1 MKYLDPSKIIKDRV
15 IVCVGT
21 RPSFVKMA
29 PIILELEKRG
39 ADYKILHTGQHYSP
53 DLANIYK
60 ELKLRDPDYHIPDLE
75 TCKTHAEQ
83 TARVMTEAEKCFLE
97 EKPETVLVCGDANFN
112 FACGLAARKLRL
124 ILGHVES
131 GLRCYDRRVPEEH
144 NRRMLDHISD
154 YLFAPTIQSVI
165 NLARECT
172 PGLIVQTGNTAMD
185 TLNRMMDQVIAQPS
199 PSTEAYVLMT
209 VHREENVDDIRNLR
223 NLKKV
228 VAKVKSTLKMP
239 IIFPAHPRTVDRL
252 KKAKINLK
260 VKMVSPMPY
269 IEFLATLLN
278 SSLVLT
284 DSGGVQEE
292 ACALQIPCVVLR
304 DSTERVESVA
314 VGASIVA
321 GLNARA
327 VGKASQKMLSRSR
340 TWPNPYVFMDA
351 NAAGRIVNTIFYP
364 RHNGVENLKLV

>member
-1 MKYLDPSKIIKDRV
+1 MKYLDPSKIVKGRV
-15 IVCVGT
+15 VVCVGT

-29 PIILELEKRG
+29 PIILKLEERG
-39 ADYKILHTGQHYSP
+39 ADYRILHTGQHYSP
-53 DLANIYK
+53 SLADIYK
-60 ELKLRDPDYHIPDLE
+60 ELKLRKPDYHIPDIE
-75 TCKTHAEQ
+75 ECKTHAEQ
-83 TARVMTEAEKCFLE
+83 TARIMTEAEKCFIE
-97 EKPETVLVCGDANFN
+97 EKPEIVLVCGDANFN

-124 ILGHVES
+124 ALGHVES
-131 GLRCYDRRVPEEH
+131 GLRCYDWRVPEEH

-154 YLFAPTIQSVI
+154 YLFAPTFQSVI
-165 NLARECT
+165 NLARELA
-172 PGLIVQTGNTAMD
+172 PGIIIQTGNTSMD
-185 TLNRMMDQVIAQPS
+185 TLSRVMDLITAQLPRS
-199 PSTEAYVLMT
+199 NEPYVLMT
-209 VHREENVDDIRNLR
+209 VHREENVDDVKNLR

-228 VAKVKSTLKMP
+228 VARVKSTLKMP

-260 VKMVSPMPY
+260 VEMVPPMPY
-269 IEFLATLLN
+269 VQFLSTLLN

-292 ACALQIPCVVLR
+292 ACALQVPCVVLR

-327 VGKASQKMLSRSR
+327 VGKAAKEMMLRPR
-340 TWPNPYVFMDA
+340 TWPNPYDMFEDA
-351 NAAGRIVNTIFYP
+351 NAAGRIVDTIL
-364 RHNGVENLKLV
+364 GEN